1 MNLSASGFWHCFSCY
16 MMPAGTHTLLTF
28 YFTTLGIHML
38 SASGCKMAAAAPDI
52 IPILFPIISLVSENK
67 DSAMLFPCFLLAN
80 FYLGLI
86 D

>member
-1 MNLSASGFWHCFSCY
+1 

-28 YFTTLGIHML
+28 YFTILGIHIL
-38 SASGCKMAAAAPDI
+38 GASGFKMAAAAPDI
-52 IPILFPIISLVSENK
+52 IPIFFSIISLVSGNK